1 MFFQVFK
8 DDILEF
14 PSSLIANVNDIPGI
28 LCDCKSGNTVRNYY
42 CGFLR
47 WKKMSKLHW
56 ISDGDVLPAKPIH
69 VVLYLTCLMQHNS
82 RSGPINQAFYS
93 IRWVH
98 YIVSVLSPTEYYKR
112 PHISPSFPYICKER
126 REEYDQWLDVVL
138 IKHM

>member
-98 YIVSVLSPTEYYKR
+98 YIVSVLSPTGSFSVRNILEGAKR
-112 PHISPSFPYICKER
+112 RLAVPSKR
-126 REEYDQWLDVVL
+126 KNRLVQN
-138 IKHM
+138 